1 MPFVL
6 AGGSLDATVC
16 EDIEVLGR
24 TVTDVELVVLGQCMA
39 RGDFGRVKRINL
51 VSCQLLLF
59 TLFVAQV
66 FVVDDA
72 WAAVQQ
78 SSYRRRS
85 DWAGKGTEMQYQLA
99 DASYCEPCIFCY
111 TFIAF
116 PTLQAIHISLL
127 FIVYA
132 AALPLVTLLLKM
144 KNQIGDASAR
154 SLGKALKFTG
164 SLHTLNL
171 VCCFHSLLLSFC
183 C

>member
-1 MPFVL
+1 MQRVPFVL

-85 DWAGKGTEMQYQLA
+85 DWAGKGTEMQYKLA
-99 DASYCEPCIFCY
+99 DTSYCETCIFCY
-111 TFIAF
+111 TFVAF
-116 PTLQAIHISLL
+116 
-127 FIVYA
+127 
-132 AALPLVTLLLKM
+132 
-144 KNQIGDASAR
+144 
-154 SLGKALKFTG
+154 
-164 SLHTLNL
+164 HTL
-171 VCCFHSLLLSFC
+171 
-183 C
+183 